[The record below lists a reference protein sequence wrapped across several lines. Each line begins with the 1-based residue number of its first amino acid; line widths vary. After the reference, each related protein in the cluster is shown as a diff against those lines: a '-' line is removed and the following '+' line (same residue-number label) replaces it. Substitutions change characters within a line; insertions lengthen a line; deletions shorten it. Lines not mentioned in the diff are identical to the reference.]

1 MTDEEMCSICSLYEK
16 FLCESRS
23 LELKQVKHREV
34 TSKIAGV
41 YVTRKRYNNDEAV
54 IQLHFSLFSP
64 HRDLGYM
71 RMSKP
76 LEASPQCQPQHEL
89 QKGEL
94 YGSLDKQSPIT
105 IIPASYKENCQFSC
119 NEDLASCECG
129 CRDYLAYLHRPL
141 LSACESIIEGFT
153 PGPARDRQ
161 ILQILRAGHRPDF
174 DNYVRVHRHD
184 LLERHEAALAIVRD
198 YREGMAIVEKI
209 RANAI
214 IYEELLREDPED
226 GMQDVDEEI
235 LPVT

>member
-1 MTDEEMCSICSLYEK
+1 
-16 FLCESRS
+16 
-23 LELKQVKHREV
+23 
-34 TSKIAGV
+34 
-41 YVTRKRYNNDEAV
+41 
-54 IQLHFSLFSP
+54 
-64 HRDLGYM
+64 
-71 RMSKP
+71 MSKP

-94 YGSLDKQSPIT
+94 YGSVSWYYFLKLSYERLNRSLDKQSPIT
-105 IIPASYKENCQFSC
+105 IIPASYEENCQFSC

-153 PGPARDRQ
+153 PDPARDRQ

-209 RANAI
+209 RAK
-214 IYEELLREDPED
+214 
-226 GMQDVDEEI
+226 
-235 LPVT
+235 

>member
-1 MTDEEMCSICSLYEK
+1 
-16 FLCESRS
+16 
-23 LELKQVKHREV
+23 
-34 TSKIAGV
+34 
-41 YVTRKRYNNDEAV
+41 RKRYNNDEAV

-105 IIPASYKENCQFSC
+105 IIPASYEENCQFSC

-129 CRDYLAYLHRPL
+129 FHDYLAYLHRPL
-141 LSACESIIEGFT
+141 LSACESIIEGFM

-174 DNYVRVHRHD
+174 DNYQLSVTTGRR
-184 LLERHEAALAIVRD
+184 
-198 YREGMAIVEKI
+198 MAIVEKI